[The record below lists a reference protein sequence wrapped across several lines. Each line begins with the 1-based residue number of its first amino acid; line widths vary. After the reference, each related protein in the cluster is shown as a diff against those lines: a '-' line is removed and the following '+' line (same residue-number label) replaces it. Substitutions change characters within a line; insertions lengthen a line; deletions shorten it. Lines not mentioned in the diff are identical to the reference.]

1 MISLVIALGLASG
14 APAAPSPPTMP
25 RKNLG
30 MCFNKVVETKMS
42 DKLEADAFKAAAAS
56 ACAAEE
62 SAFRNAWISY
72 EVGMKAKRADAEENA
87 NSQIADYLQNA
98 VETYTESVKPKS

>member
-1 MISLVIALGLASG
+1 MIGLIVALGFAAG
-14 APAAPSPPTMP
+14 AAAAPSPPTMP

-30 MCFNKVVETKMS
+30 MCFNKVVESKMG
-42 DKLEADAFKAAAAS
+42 DKLEPDAFKAAAVS

-62 SAFRNAWISY
+62 NAFRTAWISY
-72 EVGMKAKRADAEENA
+72 EVGMKTKRTDAEENA

-98 VETYTESVKPKS
+98 VETYTESVKPPK